1 MAEGS
6 GSGKLRG
13 SGSPSARVRVRVRVR
28 VRAYVSEARPH
39 YKTSNLG
46 PRIGPATHFAPSLG
60 DEIKY

>member
-13 SGSPSARVRVRVRVR
+13 SGSPSARVRVRVR

-46 PRIGPATHFAPSLG
+46 PRIGPANHFSPSLG